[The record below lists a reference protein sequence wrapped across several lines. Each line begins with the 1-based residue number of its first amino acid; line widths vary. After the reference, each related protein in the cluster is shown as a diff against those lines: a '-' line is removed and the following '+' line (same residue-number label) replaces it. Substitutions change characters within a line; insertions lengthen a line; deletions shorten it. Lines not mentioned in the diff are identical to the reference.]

1 MQLELELKDPALK
14 GFKRRI
20 IEHVRANPMESECD
34 IVDVVLGL
42 QEILNEYHMIIREK
56 YEHDLAE
63 KEVMVQAFYDLI
75 TIFKDLDW
83 IQTSIENKETHSFLR
98 SRDGINYVDDHFLHS
113 VERIFIRFD
122 WVRENVLSQLKTHCW
137 EYKEKVHSEL
147 LMELA
152 VAKRE
157 REELRLELQTEKK
170 VSRLHAY
177 EQFLKELDEFEKS
190 IVEEKRS
197 MFDPSIQLRLIEKI
211 EERKNLINKKIRDEG
226 FEKLLPRL
234 KYLDDVMKMVYG

>member
-1 MQLELELKDPALK
+1 MQLEFELKDPALK

-42 QEILNEYHMIIREK
+42 QEILDEYHMIIREK

-75 TIFKDLDW
+75 SIFRDLDW

-98 SRDGINYVDDHFLHS
+98 SRDGINYVDDHFLHA

-122 WVRENVLSQLKTHCW
+122 WVKDNVKRQLTTHCW
-137 EYKEKVHSEL
+137 EYKEKVHGDL
-147 LMELA
+147 LIEIAQL
-152 VAKRE
+152 KKE
-157 REELRLELQTEKK
+157 RDELRLELQTEKK

-190 IVEEKRS
+190 IIEEKRS
-197 MFDPSIQLRLIEKI
+197 MFDPLAQQRLSEKF
-211 EERKNLINKKIRDEG
+211 EERRILINKKIRDEG